1 MTSGTATIRELL
13 GERSTGP
20 RLAKPALLTVLAF
33 GLGVGLL
40 GLAGWFIASCAVA
53 GVAVAS
59 TFSFLFPSAGVQALA
74 WARTLGRYGERIATH
89 GATLDLV
96 GALRTSLFAR
106 AVRLSRDRVA
116 ELRSSEL
123 LGRITV
129 DSDAME
135 TLLLRSSFPMLAAVA
150 ALIGTAGLFALLS
163 WKLTLVVVAGLGL
176 TGGVLILLAH
186 HQAGRPARRLV
197 LARAEARRALIET
210 LDGLPELRSF
220 GAERRA
226 AADVARQL
234 ERVAQTR
241 RTLTRLTAGGQSVGT
256 LLADLT
262 LIGVVTTAA
271 GLLGAGRLPAP
282 GFVAVCLVALV
293 VFEPIVGLPAAVTA
307 RARARAAS
315 GRLADVFSDT
325 PSEAPTQPIPP
336 DAWPIEITFEHHVIA
351 LMPGDIVLL
360 TGASGTGKSTM
371 LRAIA
376 GQPARGVDVRLGGVE
391 AASIDPEELAEHVTL
406 VAQDAYVFD
415 GTIRD
420 NLRLAAPAATEA
432 ELWEALAAA
441 ALDDTV
447 AAFPAGLD
455 TPVGPGG
462 EALSGGQR
470 RRVSV
475 AQALLRHPDVLL
487 LDEPTEALDLRA
499 AERLLAGVREFD
511 PDAAIVIGLHGRQSP
526 ELPWTPTAHIDL
538 DAREG
543 PWQALRARNA

>member
-1 MTSGTATIRELL
+1 MTSGAATIRELL

-53 GVAVAS
+53 GLAVAS

-89 GATLDLV
+89 GATLALV
-96 GALRTSLFAR
+96 GTLRTSLFAR
-106 AVRLSRDRVA
+106 AVHLSRDRAA

-129 DSDAME
+129 DSDALE
-135 TLLLRSSFPMLAAVA
+135 NLLLRSWFPMLAAVA
-150 ALIGTAGLFALLS
+150 ALAGTAALFALLS
-163 WKLTLVVVAGLGL
+163 WTLALVAVAGLLL
-176 TGGVLILLAH
+176 TAGVLSLLAH

-197 LARAEARRALIET
+197 LARAEARQALIET

-226 AADVARQL
+226 AAEVARQL
-234 ERVAQTR
+234 ERLAWSR
-241 RTLTRLTAGGQSVGT
+241 RTLTRLTARGQSAGS

-262 LIGVVTTAA
+262 LVGVVASAA
-271 GLLGAGRLPAP
+271 GLLGAGALPAP
-282 GFVAVCLVALV
+282 GFVAVCLVALA

-325 PSEAPTQPIPP
+325 SSEAPTQAIPP
-336 DAWPIEITFEHHVIA
+336 DPWPIEIASEQHAITLA
-351 LMPGDIVLL
+351 RGDTVLL
-360 TGASGTGKSTM
+360 TGASGAGKSTM

-376 GQPARGVDVRLGGVE
+376 GQPARGVHARVGGVE

-455 TPVGPGG
+455 TPAGPGG

-475 AQALLRHPDVLL
+475 AQALLRHADVLL
-487 LDEPTEALDLRA
+487 LDEPTEGVDLEA

-511 PDAAIVIGLHGRQSP
+511 PEAAIVIALHGRQSLA
-526 ELPWTPTAHIDL
+526 LPWTPSARIDL
-538 DAREG
+538 DAPTR
-543 PWQALRARNA
+543 PA